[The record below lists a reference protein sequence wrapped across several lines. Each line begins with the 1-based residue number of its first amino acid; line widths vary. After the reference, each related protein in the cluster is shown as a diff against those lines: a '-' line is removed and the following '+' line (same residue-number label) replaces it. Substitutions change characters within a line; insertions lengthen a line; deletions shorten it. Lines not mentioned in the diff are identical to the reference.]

1 MLCES
6 LKLMQAKTGAF
17 KKYYKAGQVEK
28 KVTTI
33 KQLMK
38 PATHLY
44 VKRYYGDFLSYEHHI
59 LLTGAEYYEDDQVSF
74 IKLTLMVSN
83 IMQVGLLN

>member
-17 KKYYKAGQVEK
+17 KKYYKAGQAVRS
-28 KVTTI
+28 VTTI
-33 KQLMK
+33 NQLMR

-44 VKRYYGDFLSYEHHI
+44 VKRYYGDLLPYEHHV
-59 LLTGAEYYEDDQVSF
+59 LLTGAEYYEDDQVSL
-74 IKLTLMVSN
+74 IKLTLMVTN
-83 IMQVGLLN
+83 YLFI